1 MAMHSIAGMA
11 ASISANLK
19 KIAKEKGQPLPV
31 DLDDKNTVEA

>member
-19 KIAKEKGQPLPV
+19 RIAKEKRLGINYYFLAS
-31 DLDDKNTVEA
+31 N

>member
-19 KIAKEKGQPLPV
+19 RIAKEKGQPLRTIPLRV
-31 DLDDKNTVEA
+31 DT